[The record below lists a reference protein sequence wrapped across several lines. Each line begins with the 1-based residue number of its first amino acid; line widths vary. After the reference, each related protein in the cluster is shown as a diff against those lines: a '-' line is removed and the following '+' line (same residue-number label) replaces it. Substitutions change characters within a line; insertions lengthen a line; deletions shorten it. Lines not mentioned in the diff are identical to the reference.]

1 MLRRNGLWKYSIG
14 VLFDRKAELGS
25 TTTFRLSRPLDVDT
39 ATRTVIDV
47 EEMAQVVR
55 EVSGWLHGAGVRPGD
70 RIAVHK
76 DNHFDCVLVAAAAVR
91 IGAIPVMLS
100 ALLPDDAL
108 RALLTRV
115 EPKLLVTNQRLLS
128 VAADRGDPVTTLA
141 ERTLCLDGSAP
152 SAIDVA
158 DVRGTAVPAVTLR
171 ANDELMML
179 THTSGTTGIPKLI
192 MYSADKIQRQMAR
205 LECVRW
211 PLITFHGDDTVAVFM
226 PFTHARS
233 FTWTY
238 SMLSVPPAKVL
249 VMTDNDPAAVRPL
262 FREHLPTF
270 VEGLPIDFYRMEEL
284 LGEGRKNV
292 FRSVRMFAS
301 TFDAVHSATIRAYLN
316 ASQRRFPVW
325 RYAWGQ
331 SETGGL
337 GVTLISRR
345 AASKRKDLDSGPRS
359 VGWPMPTFAQVKVV
373 DPKTFTPLPPG
384 RPGLVL
390 ARTKAHC
397 LGYYGE
403 PERWREKIVGDWWNT
418 GDIGIKS
425 RNGSLKLLDREVNSV
440 PGMSCIEV
448 EDVLVDRLP
457 TTCEVIV
464 LGATNRPPLP
474 VVGTPDGRLDERAWR
489 EAVRGLPTLSD
500 PVVIDL
506 KDMPRTGTGKVRRE
520 ELRKRYLS
528 DADRPGT
535 GRWT

>member
-1 MLRRNGLWKYSIG
+1 VRRNRLWKSSIG

-25 TTTFRLSRPLDVDT
+25 TTTFRLSRPLDVDL

-47 EEMAQVVR
+47 KEMAESVR
-55 EVSGWLHGAGVRPGD
+55 EISGWLHAARVRSGD
-70 RIAVHK
+70 RIAVYK
-76 DNHFDCVLVAAAAVR
+76 DNHFDCVLIAAAAVR

-100 ALLPDDAL
+100 GLLPDDAV
-108 RALLTRV
+108 RALLARV
-115 EPKLLVTNQRLLS
+115 EPKLLVTNRRLLTG
-128 VAADRGDPVTTLA
+128 AAAEGNPVTALA

-158 DVRGTAVPAVTLR
+158 DVRGTAEPAIALR

-192 MYSADKIQRQMAR
+192 MYSADKIQSQMAR

-211 PLITFHGDDTVAVFM
+211 PLLAFHRDDTVAVFM

-238 SMLSVPPAKVL
+238 SMMSVPPAKVL
-249 VMTDNDPAAVRPL
+249 VMTDNDPSVVRPL
-262 FREHLPTF
+262 FREHSPTF
-270 VEGLPIDFYRMEEL
+270 VEGLPIDFFRLEEL
-284 LGEGRKNV
+284 AGEGKKNV
-292 FRSVRMFAS
+292 FSSVRMFAS
-301 TFDAVHSATIRAYLN
+301 TFDAVHSSTIRTFLN
-316 ASQRRFPVW
+316 ASHRRFPVW

-337 GVTLISRR
+337 GVTLIGRR
-345 AASKRKDLDSGPRS
+345 EASKRKDLNSGPRS
-359 VGWPMPTFAQVKVV
+359 VGWPMPTFAQIKVV
-373 DPKTFTPLPPG
+373 DPQSFSPVPAG

-390 ARTKAHC
+390 ARTKALC

-403 PERWREKIVGDWWNT
+403 PERWNEKTIGEWWNT

-425 RNGSLKLLDREVNSV
+425 RNGSLKLLDREVNSI
-440 PGMSCIEV
+440 PGMSCIEL

-457 TTCEVIV
+457 RTCEVVV
-464 LGATNRPPLP
+464 LGVTDRPPLP
-474 VVGTPDGRLDERAWR
+474 FVGTADGRLDESEWR
-489 EAVRGLPTLSD
+489 EAVRGLPELSD
-500 PVVIDL
+500 PVLIDL
-506 KDMPRTGTGKVRRE
+506 KDMPRTGTGKIRRE
-520 ELRKRYLS
+520 ELRNRYLS
-528 DADRPGT
+528 DSDRPGT